1 MRVHHVS
8 MGSKIAEA
16 LQNMKLSA
24 RGSIRKKTNIIQTVM
39 IVKNLFRHGLSDFQV
54 IVWRWNATS
63 AKHYHIL
70 GKRAMAL
77 KLLFESAPQEPEREG
92 RGGRRSV
99 A

>member
-1 MRVHHVS
+1 MWS
-8 MGSKIAEA
+8 WLAES

-24 RGSIRKKTNIIQTVM
+24 CGSIRKKTNIIQTVV
-39 IVKNLFRHGLSDFQV
+39 IVKNLGQHGLSELTVFV
-54 IVWRWNATS
+54 RKWNATS
-63 AKHYHIL
+63 AKMDHIVR
-70 GKRAMAL
+70 KRAMAL